1 MTKNFSIRKATEE
14 DTPVIFSLIKQL
26 AEYEK
31 LSDAVI
37 TSEEE
42 LRHNIF
48 HEGLSKVLI
57 AEENNV
63 PIGFAL
69 YFYNFSTFVGK
80 AGLYLEDL
88 FVEPTHRGKGYGK
101 KLLVALAQ
109 IAKEKNCGRMEWS
122 VLNWNKPSIEFYES
136 LEAVP
141 MNEWT
146 VYRLTQDKINILAN
160 S

>member
-1 MTKNFSIRKATEE
+1 MTNNFLIRKATEE
-14 DTPVIFSLIKQL
+14 DTSVIFSLIKQL

-69 YFYNFSTFVGK
+69 YFITFLLSWEK
-80 AGLYLEDL
+80 PDCIWRL
-88 FVEPTHRGKGYGK
+88 FVEPVHREKVMV

-109 IAKEKNCGRMEWS
+109 IAKEKTAEEWNG
-122 VLNWNKPSIEFYES
+122 LY
-136 LEAVP
+136 
-141 MNEWT
+141 
-146 VYRLTQDKINILAN
+146 
-160 S
+160 

>member
-1 MTKNFSIRKATEE
+1 MTNNFLIRKATEE

-101 KLLVALAQ
+101 KFLVALAQ

-136 LEAVP
+136 LEAIP

-146 VYRLTQDKINILAN
+146 IYRLTQDKIDILAN

>member
-1 MTKNFSIRKATEE
+1 MTKNFTIRKATEE

-80 AGLYLEDL
+80 GRVISRRS
-88 FVEPTHRGKGYGK
+88 FCRTCTQGK
-101 KLLVALAQ
+101 
-109 IAKEKNCGRMEWS
+109 
-122 VLNWNKPSIEFYES
+122 
-136 LEAVP
+136 
-141 MNEWT
+141 
-146 VYRLTQDKINILAN
+146 RLW
-160 S
+160 

>member
-80 AGLYLEDL
+80 AGLY
-88 FVEPTHRGKGYGK
+88 
-101 KLLVALAQ
+101 
-109 IAKEKNCGRMEWS
+109 IW
-122 VLNWNKPSIEFYES
+122 
-136 LEAVP
+136 
-141 MNEWT
+141 
-146 VYRLTQDKINILAN
+146 KIFL
-160 S
+160 